1 MGRHSNKR
9 QKRAMNP
16 MAGMNPMAMM
26 MNPMAASMMMNS
38 MAANGD
44 QESSDSESEAPPPKA
59 LPVAAPQVAAPPLQ
73 APAPPQPGQG
83 NMGPVE
89 DNELDQIVTRSA
101 SLLKNIPRRWLSEI
115 CERLDAAFDATL
127 TANLS
132 VTGLLACLH
141 LLVHSNAAMCS
152 NVGASSL
159 ACNKVNFAWGDYHHF
174 FIF

>member
-132 VTGLLACLH
+132 VTGLLACNYLFTRMRPCVQMSVLRA
-141 LLVHSNAAMCS
+141 LLAI
-152 NVGASSL
+152 
-159 ACNKVNFAWGDYHHF
+159 K
-174 FIF
+174 

>member
-101 SLLKNIPRRWLSEI
+101 SLLKNSPRRWLSEI

-132 VTGLLACLH
+132 VTGLLACIYLFTRMRPCVQMSVLRA
-141 LLVHSNAAMCS
+141 LLAI
-152 NVGASSL
+152 
-159 ACNKVNFAWGDYHHF
+159 K
-174 FIF
+174 